1 MTGPVDYPPEQLPA
15 HDRLAD
21 ADDELGW
28 DREAHGRMIDAASDD
43 EPETVPYDPGNDP
56 FLRD

>member
-1 MTGPVDYPPEQLPA
+1 MTAPDSDLPA

-28 DREAHGRMIDAASDD
+28 DVEQHGRMREYATDDA
-43 EPETVPYDPGNDP
+43 EVLTVPMEG
-56 FLRD
+56 

>member
-1 MTGPVDYPPEQLPA
+1 MSDPFPPEQLPA

-28 DREAHGRMIDAASDD
+28 DRDLHGRLVDFATDDAPA
-43 EPETVPYDPGNDP
+43 TVPYDPATDP
-56 FLRD
+56 FLREG